1 MFFMEEINLKEL
13 GNYFLSHIVIILSVI
28 TVILIVGCIYSVV
41 IKKPLYHGTTSIVL
55 VNQNNGNTITNSD
68 IQVNRNL
75 VETYTQIIKSR
86 KILSTV
92 ISQLDLTYSESV
104 LANNVSVSAI
114 TDTDIIKISVSDENN
129 QLAADIANEIAR
141 VFMEDIKTRYNL
153 QNVSVL
159 DEAVAESSPYNVN
172 IAKEIVLYILIG
184 VVLGCAI
191 VFVMFYFD
199 TSIKSSTEIEEKFG
213 LAVLGNVPYVEKR
226 GS

>member
-1 MFFMEEINLKEL
+1 MEEINLKEL

-92 ISQLDLTYSESV
+92 ISQLGLTYSESA
-104 LANNVSVSAI
+104 LAGNVSVSAI
-114 TDTDIIKISVSDENN
+114 TDTDIIRISVSDVNN

-159 DEAVAESSPYNVN
+159 DEAVAESSPCNVN

>member
-1 MFFMEEINLKEL
+1 MEEINLKEL

-92 ISQLDLTYSESV
+92 ISQLGLTYSESV
-104 LANNVSVSAI
+104 LAGNVSVSAI
-114 TDTDIIKISVSDENN
+114 TDTDIIRVSVSDENN

-199 TSIKSSTEIEEKFG
+199 TSIKSSTEIEEKFR

>member
-1 MFFMEEINLKEL
+1 MEEINLKEL

-114 TDTDIIKISVSDENN
+114 TDTDIIRISVSDENN

>member
-1 MFFMEEINLKEL
+1 MEEINLKEL

-92 ISQLDLTYSESV
+92 ISQLGLTYSESA
-104 LANNVSVSAI
+104 LAGNVSVSAI
-114 TDTDIIKISVSDENN
+114 TDTDIIKISVSDVNN

-199 TSIKSSTEIEEKFG
+199 TSIKSSTEIEEKFR

>member
-1 MFFMEEINLKEL
+1 MEEINLKEL
-13 GNYFLSHIVIILSVI
+13 GNYFLSHIMIILSVI

-92 ISQLDLTYSESV
+92 ISQLGLTYSESV

-114 TDTDIIKISVSDENN
+114 TDTDIIRVSVSDENN

-159 DEAVAESSPYNVN
+159 DEAVAESSPCNVN

>member
-1 MFFMEEINLKEL
+1 MEEINLKEL

-41 IKKPLYHGTTSIVL
+41 IKNPLYHGTTSIVL

-92 ISQLDLTYSESV
+92 ISQLGLTYSESA

>member
-1 MFFMEEINLKEL
+1 MEEINLKEL

-92 ISQLDLTYSESV
+92 ISQLGLTYSESV
-104 LANNVSVSAI
+104 LAGNVSVSAI
-114 TDTDIIKISVSDENN
+114 TDTDIIRISVSDENN

-159 DEAVAESSPYNVN
+159 DEAVAESSPCNVN

>member
-1 MFFMEEINLKEL
+1 MEEINLKEL

-55 VNQNNGNTITNSD
+55 VNRNNGNTITNSD

-92 ISQLDLTYSESV
+92 ISQLGLTYSESV
-104 LANNVSVSAI
+104 LAGNVSVSAI
-114 TDTDIIKISVSDENN
+114 TDTDIIRVSVSDENN

>member
-1 MFFMEEINLKEL
+1 MEEINLKEL

-92 ISQLDLTYSESV
+92 ISQLGLTYSEET
-104 LANNVSVSAI
+104 LASRVSVSAI

>member
-1 MFFMEEINLKEL
+1 MEEINLKEL

-92 ISQLDLTYSESV
+92 ISQLGLTYSESV
-104 LANNVSVSAI
+104 LANDVSVSAI
-114 TDTDIIKISVSDENN
+114 TDTDIIRISVSDENN

>member
-1 MFFMEEINLKEL
+1 MEEINLKEL

-92 ISQLDLTYSESV
+92 ISQLGLTYSESV
-104 LANNVSVSAI
+104 LAGNVSVSAI
-114 TDTDIIKISVSDENN
+114 TDTDIIRVSVSDENN

-184 VVLGCAI
+184 VVLGCTI

>member
-1 MFFMEEINLKEL
+1 MEEINLKEL

>member
-92 ISQLDLTYSESV
+92 ISQLGLTYSESV
-104 LANNVSVSAI
+104 LAGNVSVSAI
-114 TDTDIIKISVSDENN
+114 TDTDIIRVSVSDENN

>member
-1 MFFMEEINLKEL
+1 MEEINLKEL

-92 ISQLDLTYSESV
+92 ISQLGLTYSESV

-114 TDTDIIKISVSDENN
+114 TDADIIRISVSDENN

-172 IAKEIVLYILIG
+172 IAKEIVLYLMIG
-184 VVLGCAI
+184 IIVGCVI
-191 VFVMFYFD
+191 VFIMYYFD

-213 LAVLGNVPYVEKR
+213 LVVLGNVPYVEKR
-226 GS
+226 G

>member
-1 MFFMEEINLKEL
+1 MEEINLKEL

-92 ISQLDLTYSESV
+92 ISQLGLTYSESA

-114 TDTDIIKISVSDENN
+114 TDTDIIKISVSDVNN

>member
-1 MFFMEEINLKEL
+1 MEEINLKEL

-86 KILSTV
+86 KILATV
-92 ISQLDLTYSESV
+92 ISQLGLTYSESV

-114 TDTDIIKISVSDENN
+114 TDADIIRISVSDENN

-141 VFMEDIKTRYNL
+141 VFIEDIKTRYNL

>member
-1 MFFMEEINLKEL
+1 MEEINLKEL

-92 ISQLDLTYSESV
+92 ISQLGLTYSESV

-114 TDTDIIKISVSDENN
+114 TDTDIIRISVSDENN

-199 TSIKSSTEIEEKFG
+199 TSIKSSTEIEEKFR

>member
-92 ISQLDLTYSESV
+92 ISQLGLTYSESV
-104 LANNVSVSAI
+104 LAGNVSVSAI

>member
-1 MFFMEEINLKEL
+1 MEEINLKEL

-92 ISQLDLTYSESV
+92 ISQLGLTYSESV

-114 TDTDIIKISVSDENN
+114 TDADIIRISVSDENN

-141 VFMEDIKTRYNL
+141 VFIEDIKTRYNL

-159 DEAVAESSPYNVN
+159 DEAVAESNPYNVN

>member
-1 MFFMEEINLKEL
+1 MEEINLKEL

-92 ISQLDLTYSESV
+92 ISQLGLTYSESV

-114 TDTDIIKISVSDENN
+114 TDTDIIRISVSDENN

-141 VFMEDIKTRYNL
+141 VFIEDIKTRYNL

>member
-1 MFFMEEINLKEL
+1 MEEINLKEL
-13 GNYFLSHIVIILSVI
+13 GNYFLSYIVIILSVI

-92 ISQLDLTYSESV
+92 ISQLGLTYSESA
-104 LANNVSVSAI
+104 LAGNVSVSAI
-114 TDTDIIKISVSDENN
+114 TDTDIIRISVSDENN

>member
-1 MFFMEEINLKEL
+1 MEEINLKEL

-92 ISQLDLTYSESV
+92 ISQLGLTYSESV

-141 VFMEDIKTRYNL
+141 VFIEDIKTRYNL

>member
-1 MFFMEEINLKEL
+1 MEEINLKEL

-86 KILSTV
+86 KILSNV
-92 ISQLDLTYSESV
+92 ISQLGLTYSESV

-114 TDTDIIKISVSDENN
+114 TDTDIIRVSVSDENN
-129 QLAADIANEIAR
+129 RLAADIANEIAR

>member
-1 MFFMEEINLKEL
+1 MEEINLKEL

-92 ISQLDLTYSESV
+92 ISQLGLTYSESV
-104 LANNVSVSAI
+104 LAGNVSVSAI

>member
-92 ISQLDLTYSESV
+92 ISQLGLTYSESV
-104 LANNVSVSAI
+104 LAGNVSVSAI
-114 TDTDIIKISVSDENN
+114 TDTDIIRISVSDENN

-184 VVLGCAI
+184 VVLGSAI

>member
-1 MFFMEEINLKEL
+1 MEEINLKEL

-92 ISQLDLTYSESV
+92 ISQLGLTYSESA
-104 LANNVSVSAI
+104 LAGNVSVSAI
-114 TDTDIIKISVSDENN
+114 TDTDIIKISVSDVNN

>member
-1 MFFMEEINLKEL
+1 MEEINLKEL

-92 ISQLDLTYSESV
+92 ISQLGLTYSESA

-129 QLAADIANEIAR
+129 QLAADIANEISR

>member
-1 MFFMEEINLKEL
+1 MEEINLKEL

-55 VNQNNGNTITNSD
+55 VNQSNGNTITNSD

-92 ISQLDLTYSESV
+92 ISQLGLTYSESV
-104 LANNVSVSAI
+104 LAGNVSVSAI
-114 TDTDIIKISVSDENN
+114 TDTDIIRVSVSDENN

>member
-1 MFFMEEINLKEL
+1 MEEINLKEL

-92 ISQLDLTYSESV
+92 ISQLGLTYSESV
-104 LANNVSVSAI
+104 LAGNVSVSAI
-114 TDTDIIKISVSDENN
+114 TDTDIIRISVSDENN

-213 LAVLGNVPYVEKR
+213 LAVLGNLPYVEKR

>member
-1 MFFMEEINLKEL
+1 MEEINLKEL

-92 ISQLDLTYSESV
+92 ISQLGLTYSESV
-104 LANNVSVSAI
+104 LANNVSVSDI
-114 TDTDIIKISVSDENN
+114 TDTDIIRISVSDENN

>member
-1 MFFMEEINLKEL
+1 MEEINLKEL

-92 ISQLDLTYSESV
+92 ISQLGLTYSESV
-104 LANNVSVSAI
+104 LAGNVSVSAI

-199 TSIKSSTEIEEKFG
+199 TSIKSSTEIEEKFR

>member
-1 MFFMEEINLKEL
+1 MEEINLKEL

-55 VNQNNGNTITNSD
+55 VNQINGNAFTNSD
-68 IQVNRNL
+68 IPVNRNL

-129 QLAADIANEIAR
+129 QLAADIANEIAG

>member
-1 MFFMEEINLKEL
+1 MEEINLKEL

-92 ISQLDLTYSESV
+92 ISQLGLTYSESV
-104 LANNVSVSAI
+104 LAGNVSVSAI
-114 TDTDIIKISVSDENN
+114 TDTDIIRVSVSDENN

>member
-1 MFFMEEINLKEL
+1 MEEINLKEL

-92 ISQLDLTYSESV
+92 ISQLGLTYSESA
-104 LANNVSVSAI
+104 LAGNVSVSAI

-199 TSIKSSTEIEEKFG
+199 TSIKSSTEIEEKFR